1 MKKIE
6 YLETPLG
13 RVADQ
18 KGMMDVAL
26 DFYKKLFAEKPGGG
40 ASLGHNFWIDADK
53 VKTEEN
59 DLLVAPFLAKEIK
72 DAVFSCYPNG
82 ALGPDGLPFLFYQK
96 FLDIVGPALVQM
108 FQDSHKGEL
117 DSYRLNFALVTLVPK
132 VEDACSME
140 QFGPI
145 CLLNCSFKI
154 FSKLLTIRLGKVA
167 QGLVASNR
175 SALIKRRYIL
185 ESMVV
190 AHEIV
195 HSLNKEKEQG

>member
-59 DLLVAPFLAKEIK
+59 DLLVAPFFWLK
-72 DAVFSCYPNG
+72 
-82 ALGPDGLPFLFYQK
+82 
-96 FLDIVGPALVQM
+96 
-108 FQDSHKGEL
+108 
-117 DSYRLNFALVTLVPK
+117 RLKML
-132 VEDACSME
+132 S
-140 QFGPI
+140 
-145 CLLNCSFKI
+145 
-154 FSKLLTIRLGKVA
+154 
-167 QGLVASNR
+167 LVA
-175 SALIKRRYIL
+175 IQ
-185 ESMVV
+185 MVPLV
-190 AHEIV
+190 LMGYLFFSTKNSWI
-195 HSLNKEKEQG
+195 

>member
-1 MKKIE
+1 
-6 YLETPLG
+6 
-13 RVADQ
+13 
-18 KGMMDVAL
+18 
-26 DFYKKLFAEKPGGG
+26 
-40 ASLGHNFWIDADK
+40 
-53 VKTEEN
+53 
-59 DLLVAPFLAKEIK
+59 
-72 DAVFSCYPNG
+72 
-82 ALGPDGLPFLFYQK
+82 
-96 FLDIVGPALVQM
+96 M